1 MKKLIK
7 LLSLVLVLTFALTL
21 VACSSYGKL
30 EEAFTKKGY
39 TVSESFDVILNDL
52 KEDADKKDIAVT
64 PHLLVKASGINTDT
78 ILILEFKATDEMKE
92 FVENSNQAQ
101 AIIKD
106 VSTDQNAKD
115 FYEALENAG
124 YVNGNCLVLS
134 TNPLNRAEVIEIVK
148 NA

>member
-1 MKKLIK
+1 
-7 LLSLVLVLTFALTL
+7 
-21 VACSSYGKL
+21 
-30 EEAFTKKGY
+30 
-39 TVSESFDVILNDL
+39 
-52 KEDADKKDIAVT
+52 
-64 PHLLVKASGINTDT
+64 
-78 ILILEFKATDEMKE
+78 MKE

-101 AIIKD
+101 GIIKD

-115 FYEALENAG
+115 FYEALESAG